1 MTALD
6 YAVIAILALSIAWG
20 AWRGLVHEVLS
31 LAGWIMAFLAA
42 NLLAAPLSES
52 FPANMRPEL
61 RVVAAFVA
69 IFIGTLVLTTLLT
82 ALVTKFIRV
91 SVLQSLDRWLG
102 ALFGL
107 LRGLV
112 LVLALAT
119 IAGLTSLPRGPVW
132 TESATGYSLAQ
143 TVIQLRPWLPPALAN
158 RLKYN

>member
-1 MTALD
+1 MTWLD
-6 YAVIAILALSIAWG
+6 YGVIAVLLLSVAWG

-42 NLLAAPLSES
+42 NLLAAPLSET
-52 FPANMRPEL
+52 FPANMRPEF
-61 RVVAAFVA
+61 RVVGAFLLV
-69 IFIGTLVLTTLLT
+69 FVGTLVLTTLLT

-112 LVLALAT
+112 LVVVFAVA
-119 IAGLTSLPRGPVW
+119 AGLTALPTLPVW
-132 TESATGYSLAQ
+132 KESATGYSLAQ
-143 TVIQLRPWLPPALAN
+143 TVLQLRPWLPPALAN

>member
-1 MTALD
+1 MTWLD
-6 YAVIAILALSIAWG
+6 YGVIAVLLLSIAWG

-42 NLLAAPLSES
+42 NLLAAPLSET
-52 FPANMRPEL
+52 FPANMRPEF
-61 RVVAAFVA
+61 RVVGAFLLVFVA
-69 IFIGTLVLTTLLT
+69 TLVLVTLLT

-107 LRGLV
+107 MRGLV
-112 LVLALAT
+112 LVVAFAVV
-119 IAGLTSLPRGPVW
+119 AGLTSFPATAIW
-132 TESATGYSLAQ
+132 KESATGYSLAQ
-143 TVIQLRPWLPPALAN
+143 TVIQLKPWLPPALAS

>member
-1 MTALD
+1 MTWLD
-6 YAVIAILALSIAWG
+6 YGVIAVLLLSIAWG

-42 NLLAAPLSES
+42 NLLAAPLSET
-52 FPANMRPEL
+52 FPANMRPEF
-61 RVVAAFVA
+61 RVVGAFLLV
-69 IFIGTLVLTTLLT
+69 FVGTLVLVTLPT

-107 LRGLV
+107 MRGLV
-112 LVLALAT
+112 LVVAFAVV
-119 IAGLTSLPRGPVW
+119 AGLTSFPTTPVW
-132 TESATGYSLAQ
+132 KDSATGYSLAQ
-143 TVIQLRPWLPPALAN
+143 TVIQLKPWLPPALAS

>member
-1 MTALD
+1 MTWVD
-6 YAVIAILALSIAWG
+6 YVVIAVLVLSVAWG

-42 NLLAAPLSES
+42 NLLAAPLSET
-52 FPANMRPEL
+52 FPANMRPEF
-61 RVVAAFVA
+61 RVVGAFVLV
-69 IFIGTLVLTTLLT
+69 FVGTLVLTTLLT
-82 ALVTKFIRV
+82 ALVTKFVRV

-112 LVLALAT
+112 LVVALAM
-119 IAGLTSLPRGPVW
+119 IAGLTPLPRMPEW
-132 TESATGYSLAQ
+132 TNSATGYSLAQ
-143 TVIQLRPWLPPALAN
+143 TVIQLKQWMPPALGS